1 MHMIFEVCLKTNFKS
16 GFMCFTDIEQYWAAV
31 WAFDFELNPDLRH
44 PEENE
49 YLGKKP
55 VPD

>member
-1 MHMIFEVCLKTNFKS
+1 
-16 GFMCFTDIEQYWAAV
+16 MCFTDIEQYWATV
-31 WAFDFELNPDLRH
+31 WAFDFEINPDLHH

-55 VPD
+55 IPD